1 MEDEE
6 GVKTDVICQEGS
18 KLRQKEK
25 EEMEEGKKYTTSKR
39 RKEAEQHGGRKDS
52 K

>member
-6 GVKTDVICQEGS
+6 GVKTDE
-18 KLRQKEK
+18 RQK

-39 RKEAEQHGGRKDS
+39 RKEAEKHGGRKDS